1 MTPIPLHAVYRAVYR
16 ASRHAAPLAAAVAL
30 AAALAACGSA
40 PVVRYHSLL
49 PATASTPAPAATL
62 AWAMGPVTVPAQLD
76 QPQWLVRLPDDSM
89 RLLEQE
95 RWAGPLGDELQAGLA
110 DAIARRLGAPGLA
123 KPATGKTWRVRV
135 DVQRLEL
142 APSRHAA
149 LVADWSLSSGAAPEL
164 RCREVQQ
171 RNVGAG
177 LDALAAA
184 QRAAVAQLGERIAAA
199 LEALERGSAGCPA

>member
-1 MTPIPLHAVYRAVYR
+1 MIPRP
-16 ASRHAAPLAAAVAL
+16 SPAPLRGAITAAGTI
-30 AAALAACGSA
+30 AAALLVACAA

-49 PATASTPAPAATL
+49 PATASAPAAAGSV

-76 QPQWLVRLPDDSM
+76 QPQWLVRLSDDSM

-95 RWAGPLGDELQAGLA
+95 RWAGPLADELQAGLA
-110 DAIARRLGAPGLA
+110 DAMARRLGTPGLA
-123 KPATGKTWRVRV
+123 KPASGKTWRVRV

-142 APSRHAA
+142 APARHAA
-149 LVADWSLSSGAAPEL
+149 LVADWSVGSGAAPEL

-171 RNVGAG
+171 RSVGAG
-177 LDALAAA
+177 LDTLAAA

-199 LEALERGSAGCPA
+199 IEALDRGNAVCPG